1 MPRSGD
7 NQNFSQFCDRGADDL
22 MRRANALQTTDPRAA
37 DVLWARAER
46 RVLSAAPAI
55 PLVNLLTTDLVSTRV
70 RNDQYHP
77 QWGLL
82 LDQVSVR

>member
-1 MPRSGD
+1 MPHSPNNG
-7 NQNFSQFCDRGADDL
+7 NFSQFCDRAVDDL
-22 MRRANALQTTDPRAA
+22 MRRATAQQATDPRAA
-37 DVLWARAER
+37 DDLWARAER
-46 RVLSAAPAI
+46 RVLAAVPAI
-55 PLVNLLTTDLVSTRV
+55 PVLNPIHTDRVSARV

>member
-1 MPRSGD
+1 MS
-7 NQNFSQFCDRGADDL
+7 
-22 MRRANALQTTDPRAA
+22 RATAVQTTDPRAA
-37 DVLWARAER
+37 DALWARAER
-46 RVLSAAPAI
+46 RVLVAVPAI
-55 PLVNLLTTDLVSTRV
+55 PVSKRV